1 MESTH
6 TRQIQRLM
14 FLSIFLSVVVMATD
28 GVTRFTGSLFI
39 SPVAGTLTITHHVI
53 VLAMAHKQRKRNAA
67 IATTTTLTP
76 ATPTTIAADLDVAG
90 EFGAIMI
97 ICALL
102 LPFTWLTVIFIMAI
116 VIAIM
121 APDSHNGPGI
131 WMLIAALV
139 FAVLEEG
146 VMLAIAIKYMRERRR
161 GEAEMRAKFEIIKR
175 MSAPSSALVAP
186 VLRVQRS

>member
-6 TRQIQRLM
+6 SRQIQRLM

-39 SPVAGTLTITHHVI
+39 GPVAGTLTITHHVI

-67 IATTTTLTP
+67 IATTTPTS
-76 ATPTTIAADLDVAG
+76 TTIAADLDVAG

-97 ICALL
+97 VCALL

-121 APDSHNGPGI
+121 ASDSHNGPGI
-131 WMLIAALV
+131 WTLIVALV

-161 GEAEMRAKFEIIKR
+161 GEAEIRTKFEIIKR
-175 MSAPSSALVAP
+175 MSAPPSALVAP